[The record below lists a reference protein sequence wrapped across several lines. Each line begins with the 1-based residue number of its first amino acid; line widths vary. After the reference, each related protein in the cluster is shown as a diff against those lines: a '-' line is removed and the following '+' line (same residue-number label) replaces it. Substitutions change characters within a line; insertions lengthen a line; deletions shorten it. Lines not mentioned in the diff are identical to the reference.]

1 MTNKL
6 SHPQAIAPEKRMCL
20 VVSNG
25 LYRFLAHGFVRV
37 HPLDGS
43 PQGRSKIVSHSSE
56 GLETG
61 FQSG

>member
-25 LYRFLAHGFVRV
+25 LYRLLAHGFVRV

-56 GLETG
+56 GLETA

>member
-1 MTNKL
+1 MY
-6 SHPQAIAPEKRMCL
+6 L

-25 LYRFLAHGFVRV
+25 LYSLLAHGSVRV

-43 PQGRSKIVSHSSE
+43 PQGRSKIVLLSSE
-56 GLETG
+56 GLETA